1 MKKILVLNLFI
12 FSVLVL
18 NAQTDTVK
26 MKRNNAILFNKKG
39 LEFYNQKDYK
49 NAIDCFTKAII
60 ADSSFG
66 DPFYNRAKSII
77 NLNPNEFIDFD
88 KCNEFQKAI
97 KLGKKISEEELFFYG
112 CTLNEDIK
120 RKKKK

>member
-26 MKRNNAILFNKKG
+26 MKRNNAILLNKKG

-77 NLNPNEFIDFD
+77 NLNPNEFIDF
-88 KCNEFQKAI
+88 EI
-97 KLGKKISEEELFFYG
+97 RKIRRLRSGRIPKTNLLHYYFKFKQY
-112 CTLNEDIK
+112 I
-120 RKKKK
+120 

>member
-1 MKKILVLNLFI
+1 MKKILILNLFI
-12 FSVLVL
+12 FSVLIL
-18 NAQTDTVK
+18 NAQSDTVK
-26 MKRNNAILFNKKG
+26 MKRNNAILLNKKG

-49 NAIDCFTKAII
+49 NAIECFTKAII

-77 NLNPNEFIDFD
+77 NLNPKEFIDFD
-88 KCNEFQKAI
+88 KCNEFHKAI

-120 RKKKK
+120 HKKKK